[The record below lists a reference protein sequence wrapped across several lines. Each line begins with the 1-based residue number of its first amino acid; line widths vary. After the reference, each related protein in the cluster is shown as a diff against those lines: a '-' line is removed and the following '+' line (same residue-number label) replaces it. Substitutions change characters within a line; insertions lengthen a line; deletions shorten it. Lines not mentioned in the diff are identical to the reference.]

1 MRLAMRKKQV
11 TGNEQQEH
19 KHGKR
24 TQAKAPTQTKRTRRD
39 PRQWVEHE
47 QQNRPDAVASP
58 PAEPSGKP
66 SPQKNRSA
74 CQKQGQSLGHAH
86 TGERRAR
93 SRCRNSEADTQT
105 QGGSVARYASRF
117 GLRESTSAAAVVE
130 NENNP
135 TPKRGVAL
143 EHDQAHEHERRHKQG
158 RRQAS
163 RQQMVHG
170 HEGRS

>member
-1 MRLAMRKKQV
+1 MGR
-11 TGNEQQEH
+11 EH
-19 KHGKR
+19 KQRRPHKR
-24 TQAKAPTQTKRTRRD
+24 SARAETPDNGWSTNSRTDLTQWQA
-39 PRQWVEHE
+39 H
-47 QQNRPDAVASP
+47 QQNRQENQVH
-58 PAEPSGKP
+58 K
-66 SPQKNRSA
+66 KRSA